1 MYGRIASD
9 VLRLVKEKWKLD
21 GGDGRRCPLDVDNS
35 GRIHQLGQDLAC
47 NICAKDFTILDMMVV
62 VE

>member
-21 GGDGRRCPLDVDNS
+21 GGDGRRCPLDVD
-35 GRIHQLGQDLAC
+35 GHQLGQDLAC